1 MIKYNYWEIRV
12 DGIWEDTVS
21 YQNDMS
27 EEEVKKSLID
37 HDGYP
42 SNIELTLVGGN

>member
-1 MIKYNYWEIRV
+1 MTKYNYWEIRI

-21 YQNDMS
+21 VQIDIPK
-27 EEEVKKSLID
+27 EEVKKSLIE